1 MPKKQTLPY
10 GTWPSR
16 ITPELTGDLREFS
29 ELSWSE
35 DGRLL
40 WVERHSNHSS
50 LMAWDPARREI
61 QGLSGDINV
70 SGGIMY
76 GGGSYTVWGD
86 QVVFIGKGSSQ
97 LYLISG
103 GSSAPVLM
111 ASTPYLKSLPTISP
125 ISNDLVYIES
135 DGKNDSIKITDYTL
149 TREHQTLDSRFDFY
163 NYLRWHPQGNQLAWV
178 SWDHPHLPWDSSY
191 LHLGTLKGSSP
202 EKLQLEQD
210 LIISGGED
218 ISILQPEFSPDGS
231 SLVYIS
237 DQSGWWQLYIYDLQ
251 TGLSRRLTEKQAEH
265 GLPPWVQDQR
275 SFAFSSLGNKIYFL
289 RNREGFRSLWSHEI
303 KTQIETRIELDEDFT
318 WLEGLVVSPQN
329 DQIAL
334 VASGADLPPRLI
346 IAAPDGKTRIIRD
359 SSSPEIAREQFSL
372 PEPITWAGKDG
383 EDIHGL
389 FYQPNNPDYQGTG
402 KVPLLIIIHSGPTRQ
417 KYAEFQPRTQYFT
430 SRGYAVLEAN
440 YRGSTGYGRD
450 YWQAL
455 KGQWGILEVDDIYQ
469 AANALS
475 RKGLIDKNRI
485 ALLGSSSGGLTVF
498 QILVKYPG
506 VFKAGISLY
515 GIVNHL
521 TLLENPPKFER
532 YYSEWLIGAYPECAQ
547 LYKDRS
553 PVFFAEN
560 LEDPVI
566 IFHGGQD
573 PIVPQDQAEQIVN
586 ALKENQIAYE
596 YHLYPDE
603 GHSFKKAENVSD
615 FYQKAEAFL
624 RKYVINYK
632 KHSDQGT
639 KEHQ

>member
-1 MPKKQTLPY
+1 MPNKQTLPY

-16 ITPELTGDLREFS
+16 ITPELTGNLREIS
-29 ELSWSE
+29 ELSWSG

-40 WVERHSNHSS
+40 WVERCSNHSS
-50 LMAWDPARREI
+50 LMAWDPG
-61 QGLSGDINV
+61 QGDIKGLAGDFNV
-70 SGGIMY
+70 GGGIMY
-76 GGGSYTVWGD
+76 GGGSYTVCRD
-86 QVVFIGKGSSQ
+86 QVVFIDKRSSQ

-103 GSSAPVLM
+103 INSAPLPLGSSPH
-111 ASTPYLKSLPTISP
+111 PKSSPSISP
-125 ISNDLVYIES
+125 FGTNLVYIES
-135 DGKNDSIKITDYTL
+135 DGKNDSIKITDYTRA
-149 TREHQTLDSRFDFY
+149 REHLTFDSRFDFY
-163 NYLRWHPQGNQLAWV
+163 NYLRWHPHGNQLAWV
-178 SWDHPHLPWDSSY
+178 SWDHPHLPWDSSH
-191 LHLGTLKGSSP
+191 LHLGNLNCSSP
-202 EKLQLEQD
+202 EKLQLDQD

-237 DQSGWWQLYIYDLQ
+237 DQNGWWQLYIYDLK
-251 TGLSRRLTEKQAEH
+251 TGLNKQLTEKPAEH

-275 SFAFSSLGNKIYFL
+275 SFAFSSQGNKIYFL
-289 RNREGFRSLWSHEI
+289 RNQEGFCSLWSYGL
-303 KTQIETRIELDEDFT
+303 KTHVESRIELDENYT
-318 WLEGLVVSPQN
+318 WLEGLVVSPR
-329 DQIAL
+329 DDHIAL

-346 IAAPDGKTRIIRD
+346 TAEPDGKTRIIRD
-359 SSSPEIAREQFSL
+359 STSPEIARGQFSL
-372 PEPITWAGKDG
+372 PKPITWTGKDG
-383 EDIHGL
+383 EDVHGL

-402 KVPLLIIIHSGPTRQ
+402 KAPLLIIIHSGPTRQ

-455 KGQWGILEVDDIYQ
+455 KGQWGILEVDDVYQ
-469 AANALS
+469 AAMALS
-475 RKGLIDKNRI
+475 GKGLVDKKRI

-498 QILVKYPG
+498 QTLVKYPG
-506 VFKAGISLY
+506 VFRSGISLY

-532 YYSEWLIGAYPECAQ
+532 YYSEWLIGPYPECAQ
-547 LYKDRS
+547 LYKERS

-566 IFHGGQD
+566 IFQGGRD

-586 ALKENQIAYE
+586 ALEENQIVYE
-596 YHLYPDE
+596 YHLYTDE

-615 FYQKAEAFL
+615 FYQKADAFL
-624 RKYVINYK
+624 IKHMINN
-632 KHSDQGT
+632 
-639 KEHQ
+639 